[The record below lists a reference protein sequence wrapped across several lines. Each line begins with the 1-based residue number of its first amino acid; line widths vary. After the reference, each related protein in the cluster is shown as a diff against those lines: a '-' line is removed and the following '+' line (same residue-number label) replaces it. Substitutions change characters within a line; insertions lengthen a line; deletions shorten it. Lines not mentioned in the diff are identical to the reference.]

1 MKAIVLR
8 EPGGPER
15 LRLEDVPTPEPGPG
29 EVTVA
34 LQAAA
39 LNRRDIAMRSQPRLA
54 DMMPFIPGSDGA
66 GVVAAVGLPLRH
78 PGPAAPAAQAQ
89 ARGVAG
95 AGGPRGTGVS
105 GVKVGDEVVIFPSLH
120 WGIFETHPGP
130 DFEILGGPTD
140 GTYAQFVRLPAE
152 NVFPKPVHLSFEQA
166 AAFPLAGLTAWR
178 ALITKAQVKPGERVL
193 IPGAGSGVA
202 TFAVQI
208 ARLAG
213 ARVYVTSHSEE
224 KLARAEELGASGGA
238 DYTRAD
244 WVDEIRRLS
253 GGGVEVVVDSVGA
266 ATFAQAVD
274 LVLPGGRIVIFGTTS
289 GSSTSVELHR
299 LYRKQISLMGTTMGS
314 PREFA
319 ELLAVVNS
327 GPRTLHQ
334 ADQGEV
340 RGGAIRPVVDTTFPL
355 GEASAAQR
363 RLEQSEQFGKIVLNI
378 A

>member
-8 EPGGPER
+8 EPGGPEQ

-29 EVTVA
+29 EVIVA
-34 LQAAA
+34 LRAAA
-39 LNRRDIAMRSQPRLA
+39 LNRRDIAMRSQPRSA
-54 DMMPFIPGSDGA
+54 SIMPYIPGSDGA
-66 GVVAAVGLPLRH
+66 GVVAAT
-78 PGPAAPAAQAQ
+78 
-89 ARGVAG
+89 GV
-95 AGGPRGTGVS
+95 GVS
-105 GVKVGDEVVIFPSLH
+105 GVKEGDEVVIFPSLH
-120 WGIFETHPGP
+120 WGVFETHPGP

-140 GTYAQFVRLPAE
+140 GTYAQAIRIPAE
-152 NVFPKPVHLSFEQA
+152 NVFPKPAHFSFEEA

-178 ALITKAQVKPGERVL
+178 ALVSKAQVKPGERVL

-224 KLARAEELGASGGA
+224 KLTRAQAELGADGGA

-253 GGGVEVVVDSVGA
+253 GGGVEVVIDSVGA

-314 PREFA
+314 PKEFA
-319 ELLAVVNS
+319 ELLAA
-327 GPRTLHQ
+327 L
-334 ADQGEV
+334 
-340 RGGAIRPVVDTTFPL
+340 GGGDVRPVVDATFSL
-355 GEASAAQR
+355 GEAGAAQR
-363 RLEQSEQFGKIVLNI
+363 RLEQSEQFGKIVLSI

>member
-39 LNRRDIAMRSQPRLA
+39 LNRRDIAMRSQSRLA

-66 GVVAAVGLPLRH
+66 GVVAAVGLPRR
-78 PGPAAPAAQAQ
+78 PGP
-89 ARGVAG
+89 GG
-95 AGGPRGTGVS
+95 AEVS
-105 GVKVGDEVVIFPSLH
+105 GVKAGDEVVVFPSLH
-120 WGIFETHPGP
+120 WGIFESHPGP

-152 NVFPKPVHLSFEQA
+152 NIFPKPVHLSFEQA

-224 KLARAEELGASGGA
+224 KLSRAEELGASGGA

-319 ELLAVVNS
+319 ELLAVIS
-327 GPRTLHQ
+327 SS
-334 ADQGEV
+334 
-340 RGGAIRPVVDTTFPL
+340 AIRPVVDTTFPL
-355 GEASAAQR
+355 GEAGAAQR
-363 RLEQSEQFGKIVLNI
+363 RLERSEQFGKVVLNI

>member
-1 MKAIVLR
+1 MKAIVLH
-8 EPGGPER
+8 EPGGPEC

-34 LQAAA
+34 LRTAA
-39 LNRRDIAMRSQPRLA
+39 LNRRDVAMRSQPRTA
-54 DMMPFIPGSDGA
+54 SIMPYIPGSDGA
-66 GVVAAVGLPLRH
+66 GVVAAT
-78 PGPAAPAAQAQ
+78 GP
-89 ARGVAG
+89 
-95 AGGPRGTGVS
+95 GVS
-105 GVKVGDEVVIFPSLH
+105 QVKAGDEVVVFPSLH
-120 WGIFETHPGP
+120 WGILETHPGP

-140 GTYAQFVRLPAE
+140 GTYAQFILLPAE
-152 NVFPKPVHLSFEQA
+152 NVYPKPAHLSFEEA

-178 ALITKAQVKPGERVL
+178 ALITKAQIKPGERVL
-193 IPGAGSGVA
+193 IPGAGSGVV

-224 KLARAEELGASGGA
+224 KLVRARELGADGGA

-314 PREFA
+314 PKEFV
-319 ELLAVVNS
+319 ELLAALGS
-327 GPRTLHQ
+327 G
-334 ADQGEV
+334 D
-340 RGGAIRPVVDTTFPL
+340 IRPVVDTTFSL
-355 GEASAAQR
+355 GEAGAAQR
-363 RLEQSEQFGKIVLNI
+363 RLEQSEQFGKVVLSI

>member
-1 MKAIVLR
+1 MKAIVVR

-34 LQAAA
+34 LRAAA
-39 LNRRDIAMRSQPRLA
+39 LNRRDIIMRSRPQMA
-54 DMMPFIPGSDGA
+54 DIMPFIPGSDGA
-66 GVVAAVGLPLRH
+66 GVVAAVGP
-78 PGPAAPAAQAQ
+78 PQGPS
-89 ARGVAG
+89 GAG
-95 AGGPRGTGVS
+95 ASR
-105 GVKVGDEVVIFPSLH
+105 VKAGDEVVVFPSLR

-140 GTYAQFVRLPAE
+140 GTYAEAIRLPAE
-152 NVFPKPVHLSFEQA
+152 NVFPKPAHLSFEEA

-202 TFAVQI
+202 TLAVQI

-224 KLARAEELGASGGA
+224 KLERARQLGADGGV

-244 WVDEIRRLS
+244 WVDEVRRLS

-289 GSSTSVELHR
+289 GSSTSVELR
-299 LYRKQISLMGTTMGS
+299 RFYRKQISLMGTTMGS
-314 PREFA
+314 PKEFV
-319 ELLAVVNS
+319 ELLAAVNS
-327 GPRTLHQ
+327 
-334 ADQGEV
+334 
-340 RGGAIRPVVDTTFPL
+340 GAIRPVIDATFPL
-355 GEASAAQR
+355 GEAGAAQR
-363 RLEQSEQFGKIVLNI
+363 RLEESEQFGKIVLSMEGSKK
-378 A
+378 